1 MSTVI
6 IIILVSSGCNGY
18 CYICFFIDNLL
29 LLTRKSLVIYCYV
42 RSVAVVVL
50 VPIAAIAMIIR
61 AIIIIRRLLL

>member
-1 MSTVI
+1 MVVTAIVI
-6 IIILVSSGCNGY
+6 Y
-18 CYICFFIDNLL
+18 AFFLGNLL
-29 LLTRKSLVIYCYV
+29 LLTRKSLVIYRYV